1 MPNNQQLNRYRGNEF
16 DNHGGVETIILT
28 LPLLD
33 VPAMKSHKGAEI
45 MKPIACKTFGHGIS
59 FHFVG
64 RNILKDDAAIFDA
77 FLDEVVLNIDV
88 FCVRMIFWVLGES
101 D

>member
-16 DNHGGVETIILT
+16 NNHGGVETIILT

-45 MKPIACKTFGHGIS
+45 MKPIACKQTWPGFSNGSIS
-59 FHFVG
+59 GSFC
-64 RNILKDDAAIFDA
+64 IWIAIFRSWK
-77 FLDEVVLNIDV
+77 LWIMSHGSLEKWILI
-88 FCVRMIFWVLGES
+88 RRS
-101 D
+101 